1 MDSVD
6 KIIEGLIIFMI
17 ISSAIKCA
25 LSFIVFG
32 FDIGWDFKGY
42 VNCVSASGS
51 LLECYLIASG
61 E

>member
-6 KIIEGLIIFMI
+6 KIIEGLIIFIM
-17 ISSAIKCA
+17 ISSAVKFA
-25 LSFIVFG
+25 LSFIGFG
-32 FDIGWDFKGY
+32 FDIDWDFKSY
-42 VNCVSASGS
+42 VNCASASGR